1 VAIGLV
7 AAAHLSALLGHA
19 APALQEEIEA
29 VLTRL
34 NLPVRIPARLPAGAL
49 LQAMGTDKK
58 RAAGKLRFV
67 LIREAGDV
75 FVSGDV
81 PEAAVL
87 ATLRAV
93 AGS

>member
-1 VAIGLV
+1 V

-19 APALQEEIEA
+19 TPALQAEIETL
-29 VLTRL
+29 LTRL
-34 NLPVRIPARLPAGAL
+34 HLPVGIPAHLPTDAL
-49 LQAMGTDKK
+49 MQAMGADKK

-67 LIREAGDV
+67 LIREVGDV
-75 FVSGDV
+75 FVSDDV